1 MTYQRG
7 AGTLEAKVTE
17 CLHTLAPKAI
27 ERTGTSLHQL
37 RRYCNPM
44 KPDRLPFE
52 VAARLDGE
60 LIRAGHAPLFRQAF
74 DELVAAQT
82 GGASAGGVT
91 VQGLSQALL
100 HLGGELGELD
110 RAAHRAMEN
119 GQLSKQDRATLAKEA
134 QDVMDGAQEIRD
146 AVEPPYADVQPL
158 QRRAN

>member
-1 MTYQRG
+1 MTYARG

-17 CLHTLAPKAI
+17 CLHTLAPKAV
-27 ERTGTSLHQL
+27 ERAGTSMHQL
-37 RRYCNPM
+37 RRYSNPM

-82 GGASAGGVT
+82 DGAAGGQVT
-91 VQGLSQALL
+91 MQGLSLALL

-110 RAAHRAMEN
+110 RAAHRAMED
-119 GQLSKQDRATLAKEA
+119 GQLSKRERATLAQEA
-134 QDVMDGAQEIRD
+134 QDVIDGAQAIRD
-146 AVEPPYADVQPL
+146 AVEPPYADV
-158 QRRAN
+158 ASIGGAG